1 MAVTSYL
8 IKTMNV
14 LEENFN
20 RLEIKT
26 VLHPHSDSEIVY
38 QTKSH
43 DILEQHSIAVLPE
56 INPFVTQ

>member
-1 MAVTSYL
+1 
-8 IKTMNV
+8 MNV

-38 QTKSH
+38 QSKSY

>member
-1 MAVTSYL
+1 
-8 IKTMNV
+8 MNV

-38 QTKSH
+38 QSKSH